1 MVQPHFRAGNTL
13 RCAHN
18 AMLVRRL
25 QHGTSIKRIHSFHS
39 FQVSL
44 KAMMEGL
51 GAGGK
56 DKGKVVP
63 VLFFN

>member
-1 MVQPHFRAGNTL
+1 
-13 RCAHN
+13 
-18 AMLVRRL
+18 MLVRRL